1 MIKIL
6 SPFTFNFGQLQDI
19 VALIQHLDK
28 NDVTIEKFV
37 SYVQER
43 KLEMVEAEK
52 IAATN
57 LQKQRDKWA
66 LQALKCPACETPMY
80 VSPVNTSPGDQ
91 TGDDSKSMWICPKCW
106 HEEYSTKSI
115 KEWLEEIRR

>member
-1 MIKIL
+1 
-6 SPFTFNFGQLQDI
+6 
-19 VALIQHLDK
+19 IQHLNK

-37 SYVQER
+37 SYVQGK

-52 IAATN
+52 VATAN
-57 LQKQRDKWA
+57 LQKQRDKWT
-66 LQALKCPACETPMY
+66 LRALKCPACATPMN

-91 TGDDSKSMWICPKCW
+91 TEDDSKSVWMCPKCW

>member
-1 MIKIL
+1 MINIL
-6 SPFTFNFGQLQDI
+6 SPFSFTFGQLQDI

-52 IAATN
+52 IAAAN

-66 LQALKCPACETPMY
+66 LRALKCPACETPMN
-80 VSPVNTSPGDQ
+80 VAPVNTAPGDQ
-91 TGDDSKSMWICPKCW
+91 TGDDSKSVWMCHNCW
-106 HEEYSTKSI
+106 ETVYN
-115 KEWLEEIRR
+115 LETIAEILAGME